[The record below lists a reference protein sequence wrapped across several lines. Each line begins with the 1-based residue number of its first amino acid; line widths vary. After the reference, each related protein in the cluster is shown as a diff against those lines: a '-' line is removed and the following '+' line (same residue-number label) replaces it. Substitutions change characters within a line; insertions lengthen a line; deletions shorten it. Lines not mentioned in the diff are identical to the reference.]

1 MDMPEVLLKFNNNK
15 EEKIALARVPV
26 AGDWIDV
33 RGKEYQVSKVTL
45 ANEVSAVVTIDT
57 DLITD
62 KPVQIPSPQFG

>member
-1 MDMPEVLLKFNNNK
+1 MEMPEVLLKFNNNK
-15 EEKIALARVPV
+15 EEKIALPRVPV

-62 KPVQIPSPQFG
+62 KPVQIPSPRFG